1 MFITINDW
9 NHLIIS
15 TQMII
20 IHLFYKH
27 KINFITFHYFV
38 NNYFFFDGL
47 LNPTPLHVLF
57 GFVLVV
63 VVVVIVVVVVVVVA
77 VVDTFDSSCSRT
89 CKCAFISSWF
99 KPCLY
104 FAGPNIVSE
113 LGEGS
118 CSLTSDVDF
127 SESVGEKM
135 KML

>member
-1 MFITINDW
+1 
-9 NHLIIS
+9 
-15 TQMII
+15 MII

-63 VVVVIVVVVVVVVA
+63 VVVVVVVVFVVA
-77 VVDTFDSSCSRT
+77 VVDTFDSCRSRT
-89 CKCAFISSWF
+89 FKCSLISSGF
-99 KPCLY
+99 KPFLF
-104 FAGPNIVSE
+104 FAGHKFVSE
-113 LGEGS
+113 LVEGS
-118 CSLTSDVDF
+118 CSLTSDVDL